1 MKTKW
6 GNATI
11 HKKTGYYVITSSKE
25 GNHGKK
31 LHRLIMEDYLG
42 CEIPEGYLVHHVD
55 ENKLNNDIDNL
66 MLVKKQEHTEIHKDT
81 FTFEGKTHSEKTK
94 KLIGEKSKEMWKYKS
109 KLGLFRV
116 HIHQDKRCKQ
126 GFDYCYQ
133 YIENDKQH
141 RISSVDILKLMD
153 KVLAKGLD
161 WFVVDEDKVKS
172 NFDSVTADK
181 LCGVIQ

>member
-11 HKKTGYYVITSSKE
+11 NKHSGYYVITSSKE
-25 GNHGKK
+25 GNNGKK
-31 LHRLIMEDYLG
+31 LHRLIMEEYLG
-42 CEIPEGYLVHHVD
+42 CEIPKGYLVHHVD

-66 MLVKKQEHTEIHKDT
+66 VLVKKVEHSEIHRDV
-81 FTFEGKTHSEKTK
+81 FSFEGRRHTEKTK
-94 KLIGEKSKEMWKYKS
+94 NLIGLKSKEMWKDKS
-109 KLGLFRV
+109 KIGLFRV
-116 HIHQDKRCKQ
+116 HIHQDDRCKQ

-133 YIENDKQH
+133 YPKNSKQC
-141 RISSVDILKLMD
+141 RISSVNILKLRD
-153 KVLAKGLD
+153 KVLAKGLE

-181 LCGVIQ
+181 LCEAIQ